1 MLLFF
6 PQKFPNGFL
15 ISECDLINF
24 QIEFSILVL
33 CAQRNYFYEP
43 AADVVGV
50 DAVASFWIDVAI
62 DVVIVVAEDS
72 KDSIVEGTEE
82 SAIVAGSGKKVVESF
97 VVAGF
102 GSWVFGHLKKETNS
116 VSNKTKRKKNI
127 EKTNNENP
135 NYHQSGLSCDFFCLS
150 L

>member
-1 MLLFF
+1 M
-6 PQKFPNGFL
+6 
-15 ISECDLINF
+15 IINF
-24 QIEFSILVL
+24 QIEFSSLVR
-33 CAQRNYFYEP
+33 CAHRNYFYEP

-102 GSWVFGHLKKETNS
+102 GSWVFEHLKKERNS
-116 VSNKTKRKKNI
+116 VNNKIKRKKIHWKNKQWKPLLSSI
-127 EKTNNENP
+127 WIVMWYFFLFESLNW
-135 NYHQSGLSCDFFCLS
+135 SGLN
-150 L
+150 